1 MVNTVDRPPIA
12 LDPLLVKGKERRRC
26 EGKQGECRHE
36 RIGEGQVLLA
46 VAIIRDVGEAA
57 SHQAKE
63 RIRGQ
68 ILASFRGNDRPNN
81 PPLENL
87 TSVQ

>member
-1 MVNTVDRPPIA
+1 MVNTVDRPHIA
-12 LDPLLVKGKERRRC
+12 LDPLFVKGKERRRF
-26 EGKQGECRHE
+26 EGKHGECRHE

-57 SHQAKE
+57 SNQAKE
-63 RIRGQ
+63 RLRGQ